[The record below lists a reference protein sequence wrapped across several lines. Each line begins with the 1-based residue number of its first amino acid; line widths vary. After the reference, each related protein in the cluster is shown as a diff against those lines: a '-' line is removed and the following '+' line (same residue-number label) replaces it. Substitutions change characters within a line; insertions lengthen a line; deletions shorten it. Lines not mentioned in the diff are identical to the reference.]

1 MTSSKPSNDL
11 PETAIREFEKAR
23 HLDWTGGVA
32 LHELLNRINHVA
44 ESFLPKPAERGR
56 SSARVKRVF
65 TERSFRHYQTLG
77 CIDVPEKQGHWAVYG
92 QRHFVQALLVRR
104 LLWERVPAERIVGLM
119 AHRSTEETQ
128 GMLLNGVDFVARPGN
143 SSPGCSH
150 AAVGLNAALRPT
162 EKWNR
167 WQIAPGVEL
176 HLHSELPKFHPT
188 ELQRL
193 LNQLEQAL
201 REVVC

>member
-1 MTSSKPSNDL
+1 MIRPKPSNDL

-23 HLDWTGGVA
+23 HLDWACGVA
-32 LHELLNRINHVA
+32 LHELLNRINRVA
-44 ESFLPKPAERGR
+44 ESFLPEPAERGP
-56 SSARVKRVF
+56 SSGRVKMVF
-65 TERSFRHYQTLG
+65 TKRSFRHYQTLG

-92 QRHFVQALLVRR
+92 HRHFVQALLVRR
-104 LLWERVPAERIVGLM
+104 LLWERVSAERIVGLM

-128 GMLLNGVDFVARPGN
+128 DMFLHGVEFVARTGN
-143 SSPGCSH
+143 SAPGGSQ
-150 AAVGLNAALRPT
+150 APDGLNAALRPT

-193 LNQLEQAL
+193 LKLLEQAL
-201 REVVC
+201 REDC

>member
-1 MTSSKPSNDL
+1 MIRPKPSNDL

-44 ESFLPKPAERGR
+44 ESFLPEPAERGP
-56 SSARVKRVF
+56 SSGRVKRVF

-92 QRHFVQALLVRR
+92 HRHFVQALLVRR
-104 LLWERVPAERIVGLM
+104 LLWERVPSERIVGVM
-119 AHRSTEETQ
+119 AQRSIEETE
-128 GMLLNGVDFVARPGN
+128 GMFLHGVEFVARTVERKTGPAPN
-143 SSPGCSH
+143 SVSITS
-150 AAVGLNAALRPT
+150 RPM
-162 EKWNR
+162 ENWNR
-167 WQIAPGVEL
+167 FQISPGVEL
-176 HLHSELPKFHPT
+176 HLSSKLTRFQPT

-193 LNQLEQAL
+193 MELLERAL
-201 REVVC
+201 RAVVH